1 MVKRAAMTTN
11 HRRLSCFCVVLLLAT
26 VAPGPALI
34 RAAPATCE
42 SLSSLKLTNGT
53 IISAVEVDR
62 GAFKPPTA
70 GTVPAA
76 AARAYAATPAFC
88 RVTATLAPTSDSDIK
103 VEVWLPKTGWNGKLQ
118 AVGNGG
124 WAGTISY
131 TALAAAVTGGYAA
144 ASTDTGHATPGS
156 TFAIGHPE
164 KLIDYAHRSL
174 HELAVSS
181 KAVTNAFY
189 DGAPK
194 LSLWNG
200 CSTGGNQGLTI
211 ASKYPADF
219 DAIVAGAPPDPR
231 ARLMSVRLLIN
242 RLVHRTP
249 ASYIPPDKYPAINQA
264 VLNACD
270 TLDGAKDG
278 VIENPRACRFDPKVM
293 ECQGADGPTCL
304 TAEQVETATLLYSD
318 VKFPKTER
326 VLYPPLL
333 QPGSE
338 LAWATL
344 AGPQPFANAVDAY
357 RLVHKDPNWTP
368 DRFDMATDFELMENE
383 LKVLNTVTPD
393 LRPFFKRGGRLLMYH
408 GWNDRQVPAMSSVT
422 FYQRVLE
429 TAGRDA
435 AGRSIQL
442 YMVPGMDHCQG
453 GIGAD
458 TFNKVAAIEE
468 WVANG
473 KAPAQIIASHSTDG
487 KIDKTRPL
495 CPFPQIA
502 RYKGT
507 GSMSDAA
514 NFACSVK

>member
-1 MVKRAAMTTN
+1 MTTI
-11 HRRLSCFCVVLLLAT
+11 HRRSIAFCVALLLT
-26 VAPGPALI
+26 TLAPAPVLM
-34 RAAPATCE
+34 RAAPAPASCE
-42 SLSSLKLTNGT
+42 SLTSLKILHGK
-53 IISAVEVDR
+53 IDSAAEVAQ
-62 GAFKPPTA
+62 GAFKPPA
-70 GTVPAA
+70 PVTVNVA
-76 AARAYAATPAFC
+76 AARAYGATPAFC
-88 RVTATLAPTSDSDIK
+88 RVTATLTPTTDSDIK
-103 VEVWLPKTGWNGKLQ
+103 VEVWLPKSGWNGKLQ

-124 WAGTISY
+124 WAGAISY
-131 TALAAAVTGGYAA
+131 TALAAAVTSGYAA
-144 ASTDTGHATPGS
+144 TSTDTGHSTPGS
-156 TFAIGHPE
+156 TFAIDHPE

-174 HELAVSS
+174 HEMAVAS
-181 KAVTNAFY
+181 KAVASQFY

-194 LSLWNG
+194 LALWNG

-249 ASYIPPDKYPAINQA
+249 DSYIPPEKYPALHDA

-278 VIENPRACRFDPKVM
+278 VIENPRACKFDPKVI
-293 ECQGADGPTCL
+293 ECKGADGASCL
-304 TAEQVETATLLYSD
+304 TPAQIESARLLYSD

-326 VLYPPLL
+326 TLYPPLL

-344 AGPQPFANAVDAY
+344 AGPQPFTNAVDAFK
-357 RLVHKDPNWTP
+357 LVHKDPAWSP
-368 DRFDMATDFELMENE
+368 DRFEMATDFELMENE

-393 LRPFFKRGGRLLMYH
+393 LRPFFKRGGKLLMYH

-422 FYQRVLE
+422 YFERVLE
-429 TAGRDA
+429 TAGRSA

-453 GIGAD
+453 GVGTD
-458 TFNKVAAIEE
+458 TFNKVAAMEE
-468 WVANG
+468 WVSNG
-473 KAPAQIIASHSTDG
+473 SAPAQIVASRSTEG
-487 KIDKTRPL
+487 KIDRTRPL
-495 CPFPQIA
+495 CPYPQIA

-507 GSMSDAA
+507 GSLADAE
-514 NFACSVK
+514 NFSCARQ